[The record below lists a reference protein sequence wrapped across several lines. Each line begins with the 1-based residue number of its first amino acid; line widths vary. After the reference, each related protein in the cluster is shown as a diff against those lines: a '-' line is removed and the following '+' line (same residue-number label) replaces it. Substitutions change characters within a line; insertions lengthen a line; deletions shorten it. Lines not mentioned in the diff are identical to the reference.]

1 MTARVNHEMRV
12 QKSTMTEE
20 NTNGKEPAASEK
32 LEQETD
38 EREAATTDASKPEA
52 SKNDTEPSIADEPKA
67 ERRRLQAS
75 ISVRALLVAALIA
88 ALVVGV
94 GVMTWLYIGAKGE
107 LDAQQREAADIKRAE
122 QISLDYATNAAAMNF
137 KDIPAWK
144 AKLVAGTS
152 PELKDRLGKAADQM
166 EQILVP
172 LQWDSTARPLAAK
185 VRSKVGGAY
194 IVDAFVSVMTKTA
207 QGPDPLQSTAT
218 YSVTVDSEKDWQI
231 TDVGGVGAAVEG
243 R

>member
-1 MTARVNHEMRV
+1 MTDKQTGSV
-12 QKSTMTEE
+12 QS
-20 NTNGKEPAASEK
+20 AASNGTDDREAD
-32 LEQETD
+32 EQEAVPADVSTKDTAPTVADD
-38 EREAATTDASKPEA
+38 ETKS
-52 SKNDTEPSIADEPKA
+52 
-67 ERRRLQAS
+67 ERGRLQAS
-75 ISVRALLVAALIA
+75 ISVRSLLFAGLIA
-88 ALVVGV
+88 ALVAGI
-94 GVMTWLYIGAKGE
+94 GVMVWLYVGAKSQ
-107 LDAQQREAADIKRAE
+107 LDQQAREAADNTRAE
-122 QISLDYATNAAAMNF
+122 QIALDYATNAAAMNF

-144 AKLVAGTS
+144 GKLVAGTS
-152 PELKDRLGKAADQM
+152 PELKDRLGEAADQM

-218 YSVTVDSEKDWQI
+218 YSVTVDSDRDWQI
-231 TDVGGVGAAVEG
+231 TDVGGIGAAVQS

>member
-1 MTARVNHEMRV
+1 MPNPRALAALLLLAV
-12 QKSTMTEE
+12 STSAVAE
-20 NTNGKEPAASEK
+20 S
-32 LEQETD
+32 
-38 EREAATTDASKPEA
+38 ATMDGP
-52 SKNDTEPSIADEPKA
+52 PEPK
-67 ERRRLQAS
+67 RRRLQAS
-75 ISVRALLVAALIA
+75 ISVRALLIAGVIA
-88 ALVVGV
+88 ALVAGI
-94 GVMTWLYIGAKGE
+94 GVMAWLYVGAERE
-107 LDAQQREAADIKRAE
+107 LDQQARQAAEAKRAE
-122 QISLDYATNAAAMNF
+122 QIALDYATNAAAMNF

-144 AKLVAGTS
+144 EKLVAGTS
-152 PELKDRLGKAADQM
+152 PELKERLSKAAEQM

-185 VRSKVGGAY
+185 VRSKVDGAY

-218 YSVTVDSEKDWQI
+218 YSVTIDSDKDWQI

>member
-1 MTARVNHEMRV
+1 
-12 QKSTMTEE
+12 MTEKKSDSE
-20 NTNGKEPAASEK
+20 ETAAPETA
-32 LEQETD
+32 EQKTD
-38 EREAATTDASKPEA
+38 ETEASAPDASTGDNPPAVAAE
-52 SKNDTEPSIADEPKA
+52 TPKG

-75 ISVRALLVAALIA
+75 ISVRTLLVAGLIA
-88 ALVVGV
+88 ALVASV
-94 GVMTWLYIGAKGE
+94 GVMTWLYIGAKSE
-107 LDAQQREAADIKRAE
+107 LGAQTREMANTKRAE
-122 QISLDYATNAAAMNF
+122 QIALDYATNAAAMNF

-172 LQWDSTARPLAAK
+172 LQWDSTARPLSAK
-185 VRSKVGGAY
+185 VRSKVGDVY

-218 YSVTVDSEKDWQI
+218 YSVTVDSDKDWQI
-231 TDVGGVGAAVEG
+231 TDVGGIGAAVEG

>member
-1 MTARVNHEMRV
+1 MTDK
-12 QKSTMTEE
+12 KSDSE
-20 NTNGKEPAASEK
+20 KSAASEAVD
-32 LEQETD
+32 QDID
-38 EREAATTDASKPEA
+38 EHEGAATDGSKKDASNEEA
-52 SKNDTEPSIADEPKA
+52 SKNDAEPTIADDEPKA

-75 ISVRALLVAALIA
+75 ISVRTLLVAGLIA
-88 ALVVGV
+88 ALVAGI
-94 GVMTWLYIGAKGE
+94 GVMMWLYFGAKSE
-107 LDAQQREAADIKRAE
+107 LDEQAREAADTKRAE
-122 QISLDYATNAAAMNF
+122 QIALDYATNAAAMNF

-152 PELKDRLGKAADQM
+152 PELKERLGAAADQM

-172 LQWDSTARPLAAK
+172 LQWDSTARPLSAK

-218 YSVTVDSEKDWQI
+218 YSVTIDSDKDWQI
-231 TDVGGVGAAVEG
+231 TDVGGIGAAVEG